1 MKQAHEKYAKDGL
14 VVLGF
19 NSDEAA
25 EKMNEYITKNDY
37 DWSQWFMGDGLKKLQ
52 NKYWVSGYP
61 TNFLVGRDGKIIT
74 RSIRLGHGNGEEI
87 IKAAL
92 QQGGNNGNNGD
103 RGDGDRKQR

>member
-14 VVLGF
+14 VILGF
-19 NSDEAA
+19 NSDSAVG
-25 EKMNEYITKNDY
+25 KMNDYITKNGY
-37 DWSQWFMGDGLKKLQ
+37 DWSQWFMGDGLKDLE

-74 RSIRLGHGNGEEI
+74 RSIRLGHGNGEEL

-92 QQGGNNGNNGD
+92 QQRDGKGDGNGN
-103 RGDGDRKQR
+103 RKQR